1 MQNLKISTRLQ
12 LGFAA
17 VIALF
22 LLLAGVT
29 AWRVEQVSR
38 ASERMALSSELLQL
52 AGQWQGDVRQNS
64 ARSLAVGYSE
74 GGAMLDFFK
83 ESMAAT
89 SRSTT
94 ETQKTFL
101 AKVQDADSRRR
112 AENVGEVRKT
122 WLATRDRVNELKSA
136 GDGDG
141 ARALVQSQFV
151 PVTDAYIRVTQELVD
166 GEVAQVRAAHA
177 QVEDMFRQL
186 YVIGA
191 ILATCTV
198 AIAALVSWRLSRGIA
213 RGVDAARQSAE
224 RIGGGDLS
232 ETIAVTGKDEIGQ
245 LLQSLAS
252 MQNSLVQ
259 VVSRVRHGSEA
270 VATASNEIA
279 QGNQDLSQRT
289 ESQASTLEQTAAS
302 MEELS
307 GTVRTTSDT
316 AHQAAQLAQSASG
329 VAAKGGEV
337 VDQVVHM
344 MGEINASS
352 KKISD
357 IISVIDGIAFETNIL
372 ALNAAVEA
380 ARAGEQGRGFA
391 VVAGE
396 VRSLAQR
403 SAEAAKEIKALIGDS
418 VQKVDAGGQLVNE
431 AGSTMRDIVTQV
443 KRVTDL
449 IAEINAATQEQTSGI
464 DQINNAVM
472 QLDQV
477 TQQNAALV
485 EEAAAAAGSLSQ
497 QARQLVQAVAVF
509 KLDET
514 ARSAPVAPLATPRAK
529 TASPAAPAKPKPA
542 PAKALNRPTPAPAP
556 ALANSPARKTSV
568 GPKAK
573 AEAEK
578 DWEQF

>member
-12 LGFAA
+12 LGFGT
-17 VIALF
+17 VIVLF
-22 LLLAGVT
+22 LLFAGVT
-29 AWRVEQVSR
+29 AWRIQQVSQ
-38 ASERMALSSELLQL
+38 ASERMVLSAELLLL

-122 WLATRDRVNELKSA
+122 WLTTRDRVNELKTA

-141 ARALVQSQFV
+141 ARTLVQSQFV

-166 GEVAQVRAAHA
+166 GEVAHVRAAHTE
-177 QVEDMFRQL
+177 VGNMFRQL
-186 YVIGA
+186 YMIGA
-191 ILATCTV
+191 VLAAVTV

-213 RGVDAARQSAE
+213 RGVDAARQTAQ
-224 RIGGGDLS
+224 RIGSGDLS
-232 ETIAVTGKDEIGQ
+232 EKVTVTGKDEIGQ
-245 LLQSLAS
+245 LLQSLSS

-270 VATASNEIA
+270 VETASAEIA

-289 ESQASTLEQTAAS
+289 EEQASNLEETAAS

-316 AHQAAQLAQSASG
+316 AQQAAQLAQSASG

-344 MGEINASS
+344 MEQINASS
-352 KKISD
+352 KKIAD
-357 IISVIDGIAFETNIL
+357 IITVIDGIAFQTNIL

-403 SAEAAKEIKALIGDS
+403 SAEAAKEIKTLITDS

-431 AGSTMRDIVTQV
+431 AGSTMQDIVTQI

-485 EEAAAAAGSLSQ
+485 EESAAAADSLNQ
-497 QARQLVQAVAVF
+497 QARQLVQAVTVF

-514 ARSAPVAPLATPRAK
+514 ARPAPVSPQATPRTK
-529 TASPAAPAKPKPA
+529 TTSLAAPAKPLPA
-542 PAKALNRPTPAPAP
+542 LAKALNRPTPAPAP
-556 ALANSPARKTSV
+556 ALSNASAHKASAR
-568 GPKAK
+568 PKAK
-573 AEAEK
+573 AEE